1 MFNIN
6 FLVHLHDDTNTVVF
20 MFCTSIAPAL
30 SYTSPCSYFVSHC
43 GQWETHDKILSNQL
57 LQQRKF
63 LYGCN
68 TKTYADTTLTKN
80 VLNEICKDTIVFFN
94 EDKTPALE
102 VLKVD
107 LTKVKGTKYPDC
119 YGCPTHCVDY
129 RNHTWFGPR
138 FHKEN
143 KARPS

>member
-1 MFNIN
+1 
-6 FLVHLHDDTNTVVF
+6 
-20 MFCTSIAPAL
+20 
-30 SYTSPCSYFVSHC
+30 
-43 GQWETHDKILSNQL
+43 
-57 LQQRKF
+57 
-63 LYGCN
+63 
-68 TKTYADTTLTKN
+68 